1 MTRCQICNRSSED
14 GAYAQRRAEPRAS
27 DRKLECI
34 ECCMKREAR
43 ARARVCVVGDYPECK
58 PGRS

>member
-1 MTRCQICNRSSED
+1 MTRCQIFNRSFED
-14 GAYAQRRAEPRAS
+14 GAYAIEPRAS
-27 DRKLECI
+27 DGKLECI

-43 ARARVCVVGDYPECK
+43 GRARACVVGDSPECK

>member
-1 MTRCQICNRSSED
+1 MTRCQICNRSFED
-14 GAYAQRRAEPRAS
+14 SAYAIEPRAS

-43 ARARVCVVGDYPECK
+43 ARARGGVVGDSPECK